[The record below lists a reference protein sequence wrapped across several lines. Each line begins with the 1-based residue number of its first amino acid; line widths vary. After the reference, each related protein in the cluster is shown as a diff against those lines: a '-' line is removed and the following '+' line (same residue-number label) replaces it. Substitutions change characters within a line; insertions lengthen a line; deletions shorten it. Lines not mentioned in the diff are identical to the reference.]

1 VDLFGVDC
9 FLLVS
14 RIIIVIICLDWGGMV
29 PIPGGVFTMGTDDP
43 GVPQDGEGPARKVH
57 VKAFHMDKYE
67 VSNTEFQR
75 FVRATNHVTEVG
87 ARSVITTLG
96 GRALNAPVAEAP
108 WWLPVKG
115 ASWRHPEGPD
125 SNITNRMDHP
135 VLHISWNNAV
145 SYCTWAGKRL
155 PTEAE
160 WEYACRG
167 GLDNRLF
174 PWGNKLLPK
183 DQHYMNI
190 WQGHFPYHNTAED
203 GYDSTAPVSPSSPEP
218 NTLPIRRLWVQAPTQ
233 NSQSSAG
240 LGGEI
245 GWGLETETT
254 SAVHCQSCQPSD
266 DAFSQG
272 PACACSGR
280 RQDPMALFK
289 KRREFLPPSRSA
301 IPSLLI
307 GPPESHFT
315 RTRLE
320 MFRCNNNNN
329 NPCI

>member
-1 VDLFGVDC
+1 
-9 FLLVS
+9 
-14 RIIIVIICLDWGGMV
+14 MV

-75 FVRATNHVTEVG
+75 FVRATNHVTEAERFGDSFVFEG
-87 ARSVITTLG
+87 LLSEKVKSGITQAVSTPG
-96 GRALNAPVAEAP
+96 CTDPNFQSHAL
-108 WWLPVKG
+108 
-115 ASWRHPEGPD
+115 
-125 SNITNRMDHP
+125 MDHP

-203 GYDSTAPVSPSSPEP
+203 GYDSTAPVSPSSPD
-218 NTLPIRRLWVQAPTQ
+218 
-233 NSQSSAG
+233 AG

>member
-1 VDLFGVDC
+1 LFSKYVAKRIDLCVWWAGETPAT
-9 FLLVS
+9 LLTNAAPIVS
-14 RIIIVIICLDWGGMV
+14 WFKMV

-75 FVRATNHVTEVG
+75 FVRATNHVTEAERFGDSFVFEG
-87 ARSVITTLG
+87 LLSEKVKSGITQ
-96 GRALNAPVAEAP
+96 VAEAP

-203 GYDSTAPVSPSSPEP
+203 GYDSTAPVTAYPPNGYGLHNMVGNAWEWTADWWNIHHTVDEVENPVSIFFSPWFAFQCLMHSAEKLSP
-218 NTLPIRRLWVQAPTQ
+218 
-233 NSQSSAG
+233 
-240 LGGEI
+240 
-245 GWGLETETT
+245 
-254 SAVHCQSCQPSD
+254 
-266 DAFSQG
+266 AF
-272 PACACSGR
+272 
-280 RQDPMALFK
+280 
-289 KRREFLPPSRSA
+289 
-301 IPSLLI
+301 
-307 GPPESHFT
+307 
-315 RTRLE
+315 
-320 MFRCNNNNN
+320 
-329 NPCI
+329 